1 MAQHDYT
8 SQFSGAQANAK
19 LVIHSHDGTEYE
31 YTPFGTDVSVPADSY
46 VIDTT
51 ITFAE
56 FRDDVQSLGV
66 PVVLLV
72 NTAQG
77 QRVYVFCGSD
87 ATYFYFVCIQGGSL
101 YWQKLSAGGWTN
113 GSYSVDLIE
122 SANAPITI
130 IGKTITNNGTGLTVT
145 GSHAWAEG
153 DTTKATGDCS
163 HAEGSVTQA
172 TSSCCHAEGMNTKA
186 ASMYSHSEGS
196 MTEAS
201 GTASHSEGVTT
212 KATGNYAH
220 AEGMDTVAGGTA
232 SHAEGEGTRTTK
244 TGGSACGRFNDAQ
257 DALFVVGN
265 GIDDNNRKDVF
276 KVDEYGNTWIMI
288 NGVLTNISSLLA

>member
-101 YWQKLSAGGWTN
+101 YWQKLSSNGWTN
-113 GSYSVDLIE
+113 GSYFLDLIE

-130 IGKTITNNGTGLTVT
+130 VGKSITNNGTGLTVT
-145 GSHAWAEG
+145 GLHAWAEG
-153 DTTKATGDCS
+153 DTTKATAECAHAEGWRSEATGTYS
-163 HAEGSVTQA
+163 HAEGWQT
-172 TSSCCHAEGMNTKA
+172 M
-186 ASMYSHSEGS
+186 
-196 MTEAS
+196 
-201 GTASHSEGVTT
+201 
-212 KATGNYAH
+212 ATG
-220 AEGMDTVAGGTA
+220 TR
-232 SHAEGEGTRTTK
+232 SHAEGAMSEATGHTSHAEGDQTSASGYYSHAGGAGAKAKGRASFAHGRSVEIEADDGVAFGLFNSDK
-244 TGGSACGRFNDAQ
+244 TAK
-257 DALFVVGN
+257 FVIGD
-265 GIDDNNRKDVF
+265 GTEHNNRHDAF
-276 KVDEYGNTWIMI
+276 KVDANGDTWIMI
-288 NGVLTNISSLLA
+288 NGVLTNISSMLA